1 MPDLHLLPY
10 SIALSQ
16 YVDIIE
22 TRSLEGRAMGFLH
35 VIWDD
40 YDNPEGNVQHIAEH
54 GLTIEDVMHVLDNPL
69 DKRTSRS
76 TGRPCCFG
84 YTPGGDFHHCDLR
97 TGKCRNDLPRNCVRA
112 SRAMRN

>member
-1 MPDLHLLPY
+1 M
-10 SIALSQ
+10 
-16 YVDIIE
+16 
-22 TRSLEGRAMGFLH
+22 RFLH

-54 GLTIEDVMHVLDNPL
+54 GLTIEDVEHVLDNPL

-84 YTPGGDFHHCDLR
+84 YTPGGDFIIVIYEQVNAETIYPVTAHELAE
-97 TGKCRNDLPRNCVRA
+97 P
-112 SRAMRN
+112 